1 MKRTK
6 TYDAVVKAGSA
17 GGKNGSFEAIL
28 SAPTL
33 DRDGDVFATSEWKLP
48 LPDHITIDIDHGMS
62 AATTVGSAEPFFDD
76 DGNLRVRGTFASTP
90 LGQEIRTLVN
100 EGHIRTMS
108 VAALE
113 DSAPTKDA
121 DGNSVVT
128 RELLNGAFVA
138 VPSNREAQILA
149 SKSLGRPEMIVGHRA
164 KSLRGSL
171 GDIESTIRQAT
182 RDAFGSDDPDADWDN
197 IWVQAVFLDELTGGR
212 VVFEHDAPDGCQTLC
227 ATFELGEDGSVS
239 FGEPQPARLVTTV
252 EIDGEAPAATD
263 DETDDEPDPAD
274 PAEAD
279 EDPAGEPAEGD
290 ELETEAADKPKPDDE
305 DKPSDDKEPTAAA
318 ADDKPAVDDKPT
330 DDEDDD
336 KKKVEDDLKAE
347 ILADFT
353 ARLDDIFASRSA
365 GASDESP
372 DDEEDKPDGPARSAA
387 PSAVSTKE
395 SAEDIALMNKARA
408 MRLGLNL

>member
-6 TYDAVVKAGSA
+6 TYDAVVKAGSS

-149 SKSLGRPEMIVGHRA
+149 SKSLGRPEMIVGRRA
-164 KSLRGSL
+164 KAINGSL
-171 GDIESTIRQAT
+171 GDLESSIRQAA
-182 RDAFGSDDPDADWDN
+182 RDAFGSDDPDADFDN
-197 IWVQAVFLDELTGGR
+197 IWVQAVFLDELTSGR

-290 ELETEAADKPKPDDE
+290 ELETEAADKPDA
-305 DKPSDDKEPTAAA
+305 EP
-318 ADDKPAVDDKPT
+318 
-330 DDEDDD
+330 EDDD
-336 KKKVEDDLKAE
+336 KKKAEDDLKAE

>member
-6 TYDAVVKAGSA
+6 TYDAVVKAGS
-17 GGKNGSFEAIL
+17 GGKHGSFEAIL

-48 LPDHITIDIDHGMS
+48 LPEHITIDIDHGMS

-138 VPSNREAQILA
+138 VPSNREARILA
-149 SKSLGRPEMIVGHRA
+149 SKSLGRPEMIVGRRA
-164 KSLRGSL
+164 KAINGSL
-171 GDIESTIRQAT
+171 GDLESSIRQAA
-182 RDAFGSDDPDADWDN
+182 RDAFGSDDPDADFDN
-197 IWVQAVFLDELTGGR
+197 IWVQAVFLDELTSGR

-279 EDPAGEPAEGD
+279 EDPAGEPTEDDD
-290 ELETEAADKPKPDDE
+290 ELETEAADKPDA
-305 DKPSDDKEPTAAA
+305 EP
-318 ADDKPAVDDKPT
+318 
-330 DDEDDD
+330 EDDD
-336 KKKVEDDLKAE
+336 KKKAEDDLKAE